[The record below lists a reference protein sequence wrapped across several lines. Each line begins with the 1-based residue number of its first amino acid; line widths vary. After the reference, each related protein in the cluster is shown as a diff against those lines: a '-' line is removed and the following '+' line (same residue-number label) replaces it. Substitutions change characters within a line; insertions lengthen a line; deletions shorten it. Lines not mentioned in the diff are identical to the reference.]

1 MHDFSPCFPSRPPVS
16 AETKDTSVPT
26 TTEREPQ
33 ESKLGD
39 HVTGAAGHVTSD
51 GLSPMATLD
60 SPFSRSRSLTVS
72 GGGRPKFRPRKPKK
86 TPSGQ
91 SSGTDLSHVMS
102 HDSQVTGGSDV
113 APSAETV
120 TRTTEKREE
129 GEEEEVGAGG
139 RQRDEQYIM
148 KCQVG

>member
-1 MHDFSPCFPSRPPVS
+1 MS
-16 AETKDTSVPT
+16 AGTKDTSIPT
-26 TTEREPQ
+26 TTESEPQ

-51 GLSPMATLD
+51 GLSPMAMLD

-91 SSGTDLSHVMS
+91 SLGTDLSNVMS
-102 HDSQVTGGSDV
+102 HDSQVTSGSDA

-129 GEEEEVGAGG
+129 EEEEEEAGAGS